1 MQLVTLYLSTA
12 FVFFIVDIFGLKYI
26 IRPVFVRHIEDMLLD
41 SYRFGPALVFY
52 LFYIL
57 GLVYFVSAPAL
68 RDGSPGQAALGGAL
82 LGGLAYGTYEFTN
95 YATLKGW
102 HLQMVVVDLS
112 WGMFLT
118 GLAAGAGVLITR
130 AIG

>member
-102 HLQMVVVDLS
+102 HWPMVVVDLS

>member
-102 HLQMVVVDLS
+102 HWQMVVVDLS